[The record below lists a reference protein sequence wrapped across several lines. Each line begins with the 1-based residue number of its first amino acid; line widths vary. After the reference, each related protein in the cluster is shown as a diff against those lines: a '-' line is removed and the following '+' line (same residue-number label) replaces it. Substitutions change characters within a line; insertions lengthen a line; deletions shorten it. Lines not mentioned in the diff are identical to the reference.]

1 MDSAAKNIFFF
12 LWTNYSFSF
21 FLIFQKP
28 NRISRKVYRQNFKD
42 KVYLHRIFVY
52 FLNHLLNMI
61 IQLTKFFHLKT
72 GVSTRV
78 LAIEAHKTMRDFDES
93 LFHRDEYE

>member
-1 MDSAAKNIFFF
+1 
-12 LWTNYSFSF
+12 
-21 FLIFQKP
+21 
-28 NRISRKVYRQNFKD
+28 
-42 KVYLHRIFVY
+42 
-52 FLNHLLNMI
+52 MI